1 MALRSNHDD
10 STNLSTF
17 YISTPSQ
24 SAQTSNNFAL
34 KTAIIAEGA
43 GWSRSNLHFCLKN
56 AQNNNDSAYTA
67 TVADSKMV
75 IDYDGNVG
83 IGTTSPI
90 YALDVDGVIR
100 NNSSI
105 IMTGGNLYNQSSYLN
120 IESQHTSGY
129 FRFRLN
135 VGGTGGVDV
144 MRISNNGNVGI
155 GTTAPLS
162 ALNVQQTYALGTSNT
177 THFRPQLIV
186 GGGSGGNISGIGI
199 NNGGLHNHLTC
210 GSLYYKNISG
220 YYGINGYLG
229 LAVTNNAVHSGDG
242 FGITEGELETLTH
255 LAITSSTGYVGIGMT
270 NPSEKLDV
278 NGVVRATSFT
288 STSDDR
294 VKHNET
300 PLTDSLGL
308 ISQLHPKRYLKT
320 QQMYDASLNLTIDA
334 SGNYTDIS
342 ENDVVTEEIGIIAQ
356 DVLSIDDLSFLV
368 KPSLDP
374 SGNETGPMGLDY
386 QSLFVLSIQAIQEL
400 KARIETLEAQV
411 L

>member
-1 MALRSNHDD
+1 SYVA
-10 STNLSTF
+10 
-17 YISTPSQ
+17 IGPSVP
-24 SAQTSNNFAL
+24 T
-34 KTAIIAEGA
+34 G
-43 GWSRSNLHFCLKN
+43 N
-56 AQNNNDSAYTA
+56 A
-67 TVADSKMV
+67 
-75 IDYDGNVG
+75 
-83 IGTTSPI
+83 
-90 YALDVDGVIR
+90 
-100 NNSSI
+100 
-105 IMTGGNLYNQSSYLN
+105 TGPNY
-120 IESQHTSGY
+120 
-129 FRFRLN
+129 
-135 VGGTGGVDV
+135 GGTPTIAMTIAQVSGK
-144 MRISNNGNVGI
+144 VGI

-199 NNGGLHNHLTC
+199 NTGGTHNHLTC

-270 NPSEKLDV
+270 NPSEKLHV
-278 NGVVRATSFT
+278 NGYCRAINFI

-300 PLTDSLGL
+300 PLTNSLGL

-320 QQMYDASLNLTIDA
+320 QQMYDASLNLTIDE

-356 DVLSIDDLSFLV
+356 DVL
-368 KPSLDP
+368 
-374 SGNETGPMGLDY
+374 
-386 QSLFVLSIQAIQEL
+386 
-400 KARIETLEAQV
+400 
-411 L
+411 